1 MGVEIAADS
10 GHDRAHDG
18 GTDSDAQGDETGRT
32 VSIEGNLDGL
42 IGAGGENGYRFVVF
56 AGGDE
61 GCAGDEGEESG
72 DADAGACPHDDFGA
86 TAVLPDQIG
95 ADFLLLL

>member
-42 IGAGGENGYRFVVF
+42 IGAGGEIGYRFVVL

-61 GCAGDEGEESG
+61 SCAGDEGEESG
-72 DADAGACPHDDFGA
+72 DADDGACPHDDLGA
-86 TAVLPDQIG
+86 TPVLQDQIG
-95 ADFLLLL
+95 AALLQIL